1 VGNDIG
7 ALIIAIVGVMG
18 TLSASIVSQI
28 LSARARREELEMQRL
43 QRRDEYEREQDRSL
57 LESQRQITVEFILAT
72 DSAHGLLRSVATNSA
87 DPSEVKQAAR
97 DAVGDSKIY
106 AVRERLLIVVPPKI
120 AYAAEETFHS
130 IIEIRDAVG
139 SGALLNSPQY
149 RDAYNVYAKAIWG
162 LRQAAR
168 ESSSV
173 VTLSLDEI
181 KEIESARLAK
191 ARKSV

>member
-1 VGNDIG
+1 
-7 ALIIAIVGVMG
+7 
-18 TLSASIVSQI
+18 
-28 LSARARREELEMQRL
+28 MQRL

-57 LESQRQITVEFILAT
+57 LESQRQITVESILAT
-72 DSAHGLLRSVATNSA
+72 DSAHGLLRDVATNSA

-130 IIEIRDAVG
+130 IIEIRDAAG